1 MESAQQRLSPKQRDA
16 GRLTMQHAWNTGL
29 LHSHSSAL
37 NTLLAGRAT
46 LCKTAGIDALDCARR
61 FKKTFTVVEDGV
73 RRAATGVDSRFDVSG
88 KAAKAARG

>member
-1 MESAQQRLSPKQRDA
+1 MESAQQKLSPKQPDA
-16 GRLTMQHAWNTGL
+16 GRRMTVCLNHRATAQPFLTARNPP
-29 LHSHSSAL
+29 
-37 NTLLAGRAT
+37 GRACHLVKDST
-46 LCKTAGIDALDCARR
+46 VLMHLTSACS